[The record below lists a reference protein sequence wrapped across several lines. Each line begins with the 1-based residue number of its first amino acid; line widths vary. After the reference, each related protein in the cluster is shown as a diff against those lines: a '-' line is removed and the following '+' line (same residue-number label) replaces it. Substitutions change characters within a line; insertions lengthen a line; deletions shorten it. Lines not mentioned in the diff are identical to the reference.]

1 MGFGL
6 INRRVSFAATLALVY
21 AAFGVIWIAAS
32 DTILAA
38 LVNDPVY
45 LTVIQTWK
53 GWAFVV
59 ASAALIYAVAVR
71 LMRAVDASEKR
82 YRMLFADS
90 PEALALY
97 DPVTLR
103 MVESNAAFCRM
114 FGYGPEETPG
124 LALSELMPPETLQ
137 ALEREIPRLISG
149 QKLGGVWR
157 VRCKDG
163 RPLDISTHGQMVDV
177 EGRTLRLVQV
187 IDVTARLRAEYE
199 LLRTMEG
206 LATANAHMRELSH
219 ALSHDLQEPLR
230 QVSGFVQLLAKR
242 YHGQLDA
249 EAHQFI
255 AFAVEGIH
263 RLKTLIGDV
272 ERFALSSAFIPA
284 LVSTKQVVS
293 DVLEGLRNAV
303 EATGATVTMGEMPRV
318 LADPGKLA
326 VIFHA
331 LLDNALKFHHADRP
345 PVITV
350 DCLRRDKAWLFR
362 VTDNG
367 IGIEPEFRDG
377 VFSLFSRLHTR
388 DSIPGNGAGLAL
400 ARKLVEA
407 HGGEIWVESAAPAGA
422 VFCFTLPDGDQAVGG
437 GLALTEDV
445 VAQDGAAKGV
455 AVREPASQH

>member
-1 MGFGL
+1 MRFGL
-6 INRRVSFAATLALVY
+6 SHRRVPFAATLAVVY

-32 DTILAA
+32 DAVLAA
-38 LVNDPVY
+38 LVSDPVH
-45 LTVIQTWK
+45 LTAIQTWK
-53 GWAFVV
+53 GWAFV
-59 ASAALIYAVAVR
+59 AFSAALIYAVGSR
-71 LMRAVDASEKR
+71 LMRAVQESEKR
-82 YRMLFADS
+82 YRMLFAGS

-97 DPVTLR
+97 DPKGLYI
-103 MVESNAAFCRM
+103 VEANAAFGRM
-114 FGYGPEETPG
+114 FGYGPEEARG
-124 LALSELMPPETLQ
+124 LPLSALLPPDTQQ
-137 ALEREIPRLISG
+137 ALEREIPRLMSG
-149 QKLGGVWR
+149 QKAGGIWR
-157 VRCKDG
+157 ARCKDG

-177 EGRTLRLVQV
+177 DGRALRLVQI

-199 LLRTMEG
+199 LLHTMEG
-206 LATANAHMRELSH
+206 LATANSRMRELSH

-284 LVSTKQVVS
+284 SVSVGQVVS
-293 DVLEGLRNAV
+293 DVLEGLRSVIDA
-303 EATGATVTMGEMPRV
+303 AGATVTTGNLPLV

-331 LLDNALKFHHADRP
+331 LLDNAIKFRHPDRKLMIS
-345 PVITV
+345 VE
-350 DCLRRDKAWLFR
+350 CERREGAWLFR
-362 VTDNG
+362 VSDNG
-367 IGIEPEFRDG
+367 MGIAPEFRDG

-388 DSIPGNGAGLAL
+388 DRIPGNGAGLAL

-407 HGGEIWVESAAPAGA
+407 HGGRIWVDSGLGEGAA
-422 VFCFTLPDGDQAVGG
+422 FCFTLPDAGEGAVS
-437 GLALTEDV
+437 
-445 VAQDGAAKGV
+445 AQDVLAQEGPAKGV
-455 AVREPASQH
+455 SAGEPASQH

>member
-6 INRRVSFAATLALVY
+6 TNRRVSFAATLALVY
-21 AAFGVIWIAAS
+21 AAFGIIWIAAS
-32 DTILAA
+32 DTVLAA
-38 LVNDPVY
+38 LVSDPIH
-45 LTVIQTWK
+45 LTAIQTWK
-53 GWAFVV
+53 GWAFVA
-59 ASAALIYAVAVR
+59 ASAALIYGVAIR
-71 LMRAVDASEKR
+71 LLRAIDASEKR

-103 MVESNAAFCRM
+103 LVEVNAACGRM
-114 FGYGPEETPG
+114 FGYAPEEARG
-124 LALSELMPPETLQ
+124 LSLSALMPPETQQ
-137 ALEREIPRLISG
+137 ALERDIPRLVSG
-149 QKLGGVWR
+149 QKLGGIWR
-157 VRCKDG
+157 VHCKDG
-163 RPLDISTHGQMVDV
+163 RPLDISTQGQMVDV
-177 EGRTLRLVQV
+177 DGRTLRLVQI

-206 LATANAHMRELSH
+206 LASANAHMRELSH

-284 LVSTKQVVS
+284 SVAPNQVVT
-293 DVLEGLRNAV
+293 DVLEGLRTSV
-303 EATGATVTMGEMPRV
+303 EATGAQITMGTLPHV
-318 LADPGKLA
+318 LADAGKLA

-331 LLDNALKFHHADRP
+331 LLDNAIKFHHADRP
-345 PVITV
+345 PVISV
-350 DCLRRDKAWLFR
+350 EGMRKDNGWLFR
-362 VTDNG
+362 VIDNG
-367 IGIEPEFRDG
+367 IGIAPEFREG

-388 DSIPGNGAGLAL
+388 DRIPGNGTGLAL

-407 HGGEIWVESAAPAGA
+407 HGGRIWVEAGNHEGTIL
-422 VFCFTLPDGDQAVGG
+422 CFTLPDADRQPGEP
-437 GLALTEDV
+437 ALMTE
-445 VAQDGAAKGV
+445 AGASKGV
-455 AVREPASQH
+455 PVKEPASQH